1 MKKLIFLIVL
11 VLVPVLGYGQII
23 ITGGGGSSPLVIG
36 GRIAVSSPG
45 GLLIAS
51 GSVTRA
57 NTKISAVDGTAFVD
71 FSTANVLTNYAPKSK
86 FTLTDSTGKKLE
98 GYIKAAGTGETFT
111 NRYTSDFSAGADGWT
126 GVRSTVE
133 GNIDSI
139 GGQDDWLRSYA
150 NTETAYHYTNKA
162 FYSAGARYKLS
173 FTYYLPSGQT
183 SVTRF
188 IPYIG
193 TLGFSGYQ
201 STTNTVTSVVSDVNI
216 ALGNAMLYFHPAS
229 ATSPSFAGAN
239 SATDDVYYLKNI
251 LLDQHVTPSTT
262 GVTITS
268 TADGTTYNWASKEAG
283 FNYNDASGYT
293 YTIERE

>member
-11 VLVPVLGYGQII
+11 MLVPALAFGQII

-71 FSTANVLTNYAPKSK
+71 FSTAGVLTNYAPKSK
-86 FTLTDSTGKKLE
+86 LTLTDSAGKKLV
-98 GYIKAAGTGETFT
+98 GYIKAAGTGETLGSELVT
-111 NRYTSDFSAGADGWT
+111 NGDMENGDPPSDWTADGDTVLSSVTDSRPDSAGTKSINIEAGGLVGQAVQYIT
-126 GVRSTVE
+126 LSTNALVKATAWRK
-133 GNIDSI
+133 NID
-139 GGQDDWLRSYA
+139 G
-150 NTETAYHYTNKA
+150 
-162 FYSAGARYKLS
+162 AGAGMYIFNIISALS
-173 FTYYLPSGQT
+173 YSSSTSWNEQT
-183 SVTRF
+183 LYVTK
-188 IPYIG
+188 
-193 TLGFSGYQ
+193 
-201 STTNTVTSVVSDVNI
+201 TTANNVAI
-216 ALGNAMLYFHPAS
+216 RHPAGP
-229 ATSPSFAGAN
+229 TAGKHVRF
-239 SATDDVYYLKNI
+239 DDISVKQVL
-251 LLDQHVTPSTT
+251 TPSTT

-283 FNYNDASGYT
+283 FNYNDASGYS